1 MDGSRPRSC
10 LGLPPREEGSD
21 SPHHKAA
28 AKLSHSPHHIAS
40 TPSPSS
46 SIQGPSL
53 SQAALLCILDP
64 PKTDEYVPS
73 PPALIHTP
81 KPYDP
86 SQTRYHAL
94 DAPNPYKPAP
104 SYTENSPVTFLDAF
118 LGAFPTPPSALLFLL
133 YRKTPKQ
140 GNPTEPQAN
149 PPASD
154 SPELGYS

>member
-21 SPHHKAA
+21 RPHHKAA
-28 AKLSHSPHHIAS
+28 AKLSHSLRHIAS

-46 SIQGPSL
+46 SIQGGP
-53 SQAALLCILDP
+53 SQATLNRILDP
-64 PKTDEYVPS
+64 PKTDECVPS

-94 DAPNPYKPAP
+94 DAPNPYNPPPPTLKTPQSPSWEPSWEPSWPLRAP
-104 SYTENSPVTFLDAF
+104 SSSFYIERP
-118 LGAFPTPPSALLFLL
+118 
-133 YRKTPKQ
+133 RKQ

-154 SPELGYS
+154 SPEPGYF